1 MGWSPIRTVKKA
13 VSNVAGA
20 VSDVGAAVDDA
31 IIAPIVDPIVEA
43 GRQFEDRVRDGVEG
57 IDEAIQNPYVRMVVG
72 AVAGPQ
78 AKAIIDAYA
87 KLDSGE
93 ELDTAD
99 YIALGISGAEELGD
113 VEIPDEVE
121 VGIKVGTRLNAGED
135 PVDIYID
142 EVGEDYVA
150 DLELDTKLDTT
161 IRDYYGDDVADLLKD
176 NKNMVQLATD
186 IVVNGEDPSA
196 AIAKYYGQDIVDYL
210 DIGDPAGYAALKTAV
225 ALDQGL
231 STQDAVLSGTEEYFK
246 RGGELP
252 DAQKI
257 ADIAGIDADIDFDMN
272 KFVTDM
278 GINWADLKDK
288 YSIPALANLNIDL
301 GQFNFEA
308 PDVVTPDYS
317 LPELADY
324 GVDLGKVDFSGYKT
338 SDIGDYNLKE
348 LGDMGIDV
356 NTLDLN
362 PEFQMIGLAQLLE
375 GGQPDIPTKKD
386 EEVVSLESEFDLAQ
400 NEEPLFSREVLGR
413 SFS

>member
-1 MGWSPIRTVKKA
+1 MGWSPIRRVKETI
-13 VSNVAGA
+13 
-20 VSDVGAAVDDA
+20 SDVGSAIDDA

-161 IRDYYGDDVADLLKD
+161 IRDYYGDDVADILKD
-176 NKNMVQLATD
+176 NKNLVQLATD

-231 STQDAVLSGTEEYFK
+231 DAKDAVLSGAEEYYK
-246 RGGELP
+246 KGGKLP
-252 DAQKI
+252 DATQI
-257 ADIAGIDADIDFDMN
+257 AELAGIEDLPEFDLN
-272 KFVTDM
+272 QFVSDM
-278 GINWADLKDK
+278 GIDFPELDIQGYTIPQLAD
-288 YSIPALANLNIDL
+288 LNIDI
-301 GQFNFEA
+301 GQFNLSGYSPSA
-308 PDVVTPDYS
+308 LGYDVGDWGQLKELGVDFNELDFSEYN
-317 LPELADY
+317 LPELADLNI
-324 GVDLGKVDFSGYKT
+324 DLQ
-338 SDIGDYNLKE
+338 IPE
-348 LGDMGIDV
+348 
-356 NTLDLN
+356 LDLALRK
-362 PEFQMIGLAQLLE
+362 F
-375 GGQPDIPTKKD
+375 GQQPS
-386 EEVVSLESEFDLAQ
+386 ELVSLEMDKDLTGEEEDLLAEFEQ
-400 NEEPLFSREVLGR
+400 PEITRISRQLVGNI
-413 SFS
+413 S